1 MSAIKHPCTNGES
14 STSLTSLHL
23 LALRRPVLLLRPE
36 AGLPLR
42 PVGWPEAP
50 LPECGRRH
58 RRPANN
64 IQWPK
69 TILSKTILLVLRDM
83 GAC

>member
-1 MSAIKHPCTNGES
+1 MVSHYPPLFQGET

-42 PVGWPEAP
+42 PVDWPEAP
-50 LPECGRRH
+50 LPECVRRH
-58 RRPANN
+58 RRPAKYYPMAARLLF
-64 IQWPK
+64 PK
-69 TILSKTILLVLRDM
+69 LFR
-83 GAC
+83 